1 MYRPVFILFFLLLAP
16 LSFSQSFM
24 NSLNFELRYPI
35 PVGKNFMNSND
46 LGSGYKGIIDAGAG
60 INVFEVRNFS
70 VGFQLSAS
78 VLSLS
83 VSDLTATGIT
93 PKITASYDFR
103 PGNIS
108 IIPQAAFG
116 YTNWRF
122 KSGDFLR
129 SENGISMEV
138 SLKMVLRSSRRINLY
153 LQGAYQHTRLELPSY
168 GEIDSDFNRNIN
180 TFYPGIGVLWKLK

>member
-1 MYRPVFILFFLLLAP
+1 
-16 LSFSQSFM
+16 M
-24 NSLNFELRYPI
+24 NSLNFDLRYPI

-60 INVFEVRNFS
+60 IDVFEVRNFS
-70 VGFQLSAS
+70 VGFQLNVS

-103 PGNIS
+103 RGNIS
-108 IIPQAAFG
+108 IIPQAALG
-116 YTNWRF
+116 YSNLRF

-138 SLKMVLRSSRRINLY
+138 SLKMVLRSSRRLNLY
-153 LQGAYQHTRLELPSY
+153 LQGAYQHTRLEKPRH
-168 GEIDSDFNRNIN
+168 GEIDSDFNRNIS
-180 TFYPGIGVLWKLK
+180 TFYPGIGVLWKLN